1 MPAEI
6 PALRSVKLAGKWMQV
21 ARGHVALSGLSCTCG
36 IGFVAIGVAD
46 FEQHLLDYV
55 HARHRSDPQI
65 DALFRAAGY
74 AEAASVSLTQL
85 LRALTAASL
94 TPEAADRLLTDLERA
109 IDSFETVHA
118 RQK

>member
-36 IGFVAIGVAD
+36 IGFDAI
-46 FEQHLLDYV
+46 
-55 HARHRSDPQI
+55 RSDPQI

-74 AEAASVSLTQL
+74 AEAASGSLTQL
-85 LRALTAASL
+85 CVR
-94 TPEAADRLLTDLERA
+94 
-109 IDSFETVHA
+109 
-118 RQK
+118 